1 LQKEIFDY
9 DPKRGSMVF
18 FIHFDKADLRAAMKG
33 FARIHWQNLC
43 NFGILPLTFA
53 DFNLPAKV

>member
-1 LQKEIFDY
+1 
-9 DPKRGSMVF
+9 MVF